1 MMLGYERNWQ
11 EMKEQ
16 GLNGLHSSSRW
27 NLMDT
32 LGQRMWYGVHAGKCC
47 KIINYDSID
56 GGCNNDRCCTQSQS
70 QSRTFQ
76 VVVVV
81 IDTTVTMV
89 IEGDILK
96 SSEP

>member
-1 MMLGYERNWQ
+1 MMLGYKGNWQ
-11 EMKEQ
+11 EMKGQ

-27 NLMDT
+27 SFMDT
-32 LGQRMWYGVHAGKCC
+32 LGQRMGYGIHAGKCC
-47 KIINYDSID
+47 KIINYDCID
-56 GGCNNDRCCTQSQS
+56 GGCNNDRCCTWSQS

-76 VVVVV
+76 RVAVV

-89 IEGDILK
+89 VEGDILK